1 MNRNLLTVQ
10 IHAAGYGNHPV
21 LRNISLTASA
31 GQIVTLLGANGS
43 GKSTLVRAISGLIR
57 YSGSVIFNDE
67 NLSGMRPETIAR
79 RGIIQ
84 VPEGRG
90 TIAPLTVYENLQIGA
105 YRRRSRAEI
114 NCDLDRVYSLFPR
127 LKERQHQ
134 QAGLLSGGEQQ
145 MLAIGRAL
153 MSAPEFLILD
163 EPSIG
168 LAPAVIEQI
177 FDALVQIKTD
187 RKLGIL
193 LVEQNARMALSI
205 SERGYVLDEGRIRLS
220 GLGETLLQDETII
233 SAYFGALE
241 NEPE

>member
-1 MNRNLLTVQ
+1 
-10 IHAAGYGNHPV
+10 
-21 LRNISLTASA
+21 
-31 GQIVTLLGANGS
+31 
-43 GKSTLVRAISGLIR
+43 
-57 YSGSVIFNDE
+57 
-67 NLSGMRPETIAR
+67 
-79 RGIIQ
+79 
-84 VPEGRG
+84 
-90 TIAPLTVYENLQIGA
+90 
-105 YRRRSRAEI
+105 
-114 NCDLDRVYSLFPR
+114 
-127 LKERQHQ
+127 
-134 QAGLLSGGEQQ
+134 

-205 SERGYVLDEGRIRLS
+205 SERGYVLDEGRNWLS